1 MMSNL
6 NEEDIARINE
16 AAKER
21 EITVELEN
29 VELSEEVID
38 FIENNPMT
46 KTTVAKDLW
55 EWSNLI
61 TELSEKELKLLILKT
76 DFNEREYDIL
86 TTFDFKKEFGKDN
99 DKVRKGYIRE
109 QYKDLLENIEDLELS
124 IDYLKRR
131 ISFLKQL
138 IHTKTILME
147 VKE

>member
-6 NEEDIARINE
+6 NEEDIAKINE

-21 EITVELEN
+21 ENSVELEN

-55 EWSNLI
+55 EWSKLL

-76 DFNEREYDIL
+76 DFNEKEYDIL
-86 TTFDFKKEFGKDN
+86 TTFDFKKKFGKDN

>member
-1 MMSNL
+1 MSNL
-6 NEEDIARINE
+6 NEEDIAKINE

-55 EWSNLI
+55 EWSKLL

-86 TTFDFKKEFGKDN
+86 TTFDFKKKFGKDN

>member
-6 NEEDIARINE
+6 NEEDIAKINE

-29 VELSEEVID
+29 VELSEEFID

-55 EWSNLI
+55 EWSKLL

-76 DFNEREYDIL
+76 DFNEKEYDIL
-86 TTFDFKKEFGKDN
+86 TTFDFKKKFGKDN
-99 DKVRKGYIRE
+99 DKVRKGYIGS
-109 QYKDLLENIEDLELS
+109 NIKTYWK
-124 IDYLKRR
+124 ILKT
-131 ISFLKQL
+131 LN
-138 IHTKTILME
+138 
-147 VKE
+147 

>member
-6 NEEDIARINE
+6 NEEDIAKINE

-55 EWSNLI
+55 EWSKLL

-76 DFNEREYDIL
+76 DFNEKEYDIL
-86 TTFDFKKEFGKDN
+86 TTFDFKKKFGKDN

>member
-6 NEEDIARINE
+6 NEEDIAKINE

>member
-6 NEEDIARINE
+6 NEEDIAKINE

-55 EWSNLI
+55 EWSKLL

-86 TTFDFKKEFGKDN
+86 TTFDFKKKFGKDN